1 MKIYKLSIMLICM
14 KKQIILPLASLI
26 FITLIFFAII
36 IPVSRDF
43 LTGLVIMPQQY
54 SIEGQIKITTPVELY
69 DNCNINI
76 SLENEKTKEVREKI
90 ISSQEFKLIAKMSK
104 EESFI
109 YIAQL
114 SDLTKDIIF
123 EKGSYFITL
132 RVFCDDN
139 LISQTQ
145 EYFTTD

>member
-1 MKIYKLSIMLICM
+1 M
-14 KKQIILPLASLI
+14 KKQFILPIISLAFIFLLLFLFLI
-26 FITLIFFAII
+26 PDSRNFITGFVVGNEYDYNL
-36 IPVSRDF
+36 
-43 LTGLVIMPQQY
+43 
-54 SIEGQIKITTPVELY
+54 EGQIKITTPVELY

-104 EESFI
+104 EESESFI

-123 EKGSYFITL
+123 EKGGYFITL
-132 RVFCDDN
+132 KIFCEDN

>member
-1 MKIYKLSIMLICM
+1 M
-14 KKQIILPLASLI
+14 KKQFILPIISLAFIFLLFSLFLI
-26 FITLIFFAII
+26 PDSRNFITGF
-36 IPVSRDF
+36 
-43 LTGLVIMPQQY
+43 VIGNEY
-54 SIEGQIKITTPVELY
+54 NLEGQIKITTPVELY

-123 EKGSYFITL
+123 EKGGYFITL